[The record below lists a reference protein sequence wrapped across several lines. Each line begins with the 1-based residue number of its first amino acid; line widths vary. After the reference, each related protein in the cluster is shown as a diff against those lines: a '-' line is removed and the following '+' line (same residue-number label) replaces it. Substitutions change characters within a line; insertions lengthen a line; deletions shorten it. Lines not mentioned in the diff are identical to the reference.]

1 MGLAL
6 TWMLPLRGFWT
17 FLAVQWLRLCS
28 STAEGVGMIP
38 GQGTKVPHA
47 VQHGQKEREK
57 EKKKKKEATI
67 SDSVD
72 LGGGQGILR

>member
-1 MGLAL
+1 
-6 TWMLPLRGFWT
+6 MLGDETNINLDVAFEGFWT

-47 VQHGQKEREK
+47 VQPAKKRE
-57 EKKKKKEATI
+57 KKEATI
-67 SDSVD
+67 SDSSRSW
-72 LGGGQGILR
+72 GGQGILR